1 MMFGIRSCAVKGDVS
16 MCVRSFVVCGLVLG
30 VVPAA
35 GAQERKITRSELP
48 PAVAATVDRETRGAT
63 IKGFTTEREHGR
75 TTYEAETVVNGRTR
89 DIEISQ
95 DGRVNEIEEE
105 VDMASLPAKVQQALS
120 AKAAGGGRITKVE
133 SLTKGGKLVAY
144 EAAMVK
150 NGRHSEFQVGPTG
163 DSLAHEED

>member
-1 MMFGIRSCAVKGDVS
+1 
-16 MCVRSFVVCGLVLG
+16 MCVRNWIVSGLVLG
-30 VVPAA
+30 AVVAA

-48 PAVAATVDRETRGAT
+48 AAVPATVDRETKGAT

-89 DIEISQ
+89 DIEIAQ
-95 DGRVNEIEEE
+95 DGRVKEIEEE
-105 VDMASLPAKVQQALS
+105 VDMASLPSKVQQALS
-120 AKAAGGGRITKVE
+120 AKAAGGRITKVE

-150 NGRHSEFQVGPTG
+150 NGRHSEFHVGPTG
-163 DSLAHEED
+163 GALAHEEDYTETRRA

>member
-1 MMFGIRSCAVKGDVS
+1 MGDVS
-16 MCVRSFVVCGLVLG
+16 IYVRTLVVSGLVLG
-30 VVPAA
+30 AVVAA

-48 PAVAATVDRETRGAT
+48 PAVAATVDRETKGAT

-75 TTYEAETVVNGRTR
+75 RTYEAETVVNGRTR
-89 DIEISQ
+89 DIEIAQ

-133 SLTKGGKLVAY
+133 ALTKGGKLVAY
-144 EAAMVK
+144 EVAMVK
-150 NGRHSEFQVGPTG
+150 GGRHSEFQVGPNG
-163 DSLAHEED
+163 GALARDED